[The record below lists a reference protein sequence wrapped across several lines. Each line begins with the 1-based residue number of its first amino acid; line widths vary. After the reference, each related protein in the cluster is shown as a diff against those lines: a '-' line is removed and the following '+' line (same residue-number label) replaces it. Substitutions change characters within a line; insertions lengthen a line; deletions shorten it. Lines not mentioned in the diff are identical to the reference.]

1 MTSVY
6 ENLEKNKNTAGTAV
20 IEEIDH
26 FATLATEWW
35 DPDGEFRSLHKINPI
50 RIKYI
55 RDQICYH
62 FGRSTKDI
70 KPLSGLSILDV
81 GCGGGLICEPLTR
94 LGANVTGI
102 DAVERS
108 IKIAKNHSRSMSL
121 DIDYRA
127 QLPEELD
134 ATEEKYDVLI
144 NMEVIEHVKDVEVFM
159 NTCVKLIQ
167 PGGYMIASTINRTL
181 KSFALAKIGA
191 EYILRWVPIGTH
203 DWQKFV
209 RPSEFCYHIR
219 TNGMSIEDITGIKIN
234 ILQDSW
240 ELTKDLDINYLI
252 TAKKPL

>member
-55 RDQICYH
+55 RDQICHH

-121 DIDYRA
+121 A
-127 QLPEELD
+127 G
-134 ATEEKYDVLI
+134 AHVNVLCCRF
-144 NMEVIEHVKDVEVFM
+144 V
-159 NTCVKLIQ
+159 
-167 PGGYMIASTINRTL
+167 PP
-181 KSFALAKIGA
+181 FALLGVGERVLGKGGVAGDCC
-191 EYILRWVPIGTH
+191 R
-203 DWQKFV
+203 
-209 RPSEFCYHIR
+209 
-219 TNGMSIEDITGIKIN
+219 
-234 ILQDSW
+234 
-240 ELTKDLDINYLI
+240 
-252 TAKKPL
+252 

>member
-55 RDQICYH
+55 RDQICHH

-144 NMEVIEHVKDVEVFM
+144 NMEVIELEKVYVVVKSIKGD
-159 NTCVKLIQ
+159 NI
-167 PGGYMIASTINRTL
+167 
-181 KSFALAKIGA
+181 
-191 EYILRWVPIGTH
+191 YIL
-203 DWQKFV
+203 FM
-209 RPSEFCYHIR
+209 F
-219 TNGMSIEDITGIKIN
+219 
-234 ILQDSW
+234 L
-240 ELTKDLDINYLI
+240 
-252 TAKKPL
+252 